1 MQIIQH
7 QVLVFNVYENI
18 FANNKNY
25 TGLEKKFKQNSINHW
40 LSSSAQGNR
49 DPQWWICNIITH
61 WMLNREQILNEI
73 TIHYEQTKGLWH
85 FSIKV

>member
-25 TGLEKKFKQNSINHW
+25 TGLEKKFKQNSINH
-40 LSSSAQGNR
+40 
-49 DPQWWICNIITH
+49 
-61 WMLNREQILNEI
+61 
-73 TIHYEQTKGLWH
+73 
-85 FSIKV
+85 